1 MSSTLK
7 HRVRANA
14 GERRKRSNIE
24 HSRRPVT
31 AYVDW
36 VILGRSER
44 LSGVE
49 GRRVAM
55 LRHSARSRVARS
67 RATPSYRVLVIRM
80 TSSVPA
86 GARWEVSAS
95 LVWSAVFG
103 APGRAWAVRSLGPL
117 TLCLQPTG
125 HARRTDADERRERRA
140 LQERNFTGAL
150 FATFACKV
158 PRLPRSP
165 ESLLCSTR
173 S

>member
-14 GERRKRSNIE
+14 GERRKRLSVE
-24 HSRRPVT
+24 LSWRPVT

-36 VILGRSER
+36 VTLGRSEC

-49 GRRVAM
+49 GRRRAM
-55 LRHSARSRVARS
+55 LKHSTRSRVARS

-86 GARWEVSAS
+86 GARWEVSAL

-103 APGRAWAVRSLGPL
+103 APASRTCSGRTGTRSLGPL
-117 TLCLQPTG
+117 TLCLSFSVFALEIHTFFGKRVTAADDGWPWRP
-125 HARRTDADERRERRA
+125 HA
-140 LQERNFTGAL
+140 LGA
-150 FATFACKV
+150 CQG
-158 PRLPRSP
+158 
-165 ESLLCSTR
+165 
-173 S
+173 